1 MNKIEFSFRF
11 DYGEFACGINKG
23 LKFSRR
29 RNQERQTTMDQ
40 ISFGQYSLVYNAFSF
55 VIAAMGAATVFLF
68 LSRSQVSTKYKSA
81 VTISGLVTMIALY
94 HYVRI
99 FNSWDAAY
107 SVLNGVVTPTGHSFN
122 DAYRYVD
129 WLLTVPLL
137 VTELILVM
145 RLSGGEGAKKASKL
159 AFLAV
164 IMVLLGYPGEISNV
178 ASTRW
183 LWWCLSM
190 IPFLIIQYELF
201 VGLAASIKAQPEAV
215 RGLVSSARYITV
227 ITWLFYPIVFILPMI
242 GLTGGSATVG
252 VQVGYSIADV
262 LAKAAFGIFIYTIAL
277 RKSEVEG
284 HA

>member
-1 MNKIEFSFRF
+1 ME
-11 DYGEFACGINKG
+11 
-23 LKFSRR
+23 
-29 RNQERQTTMDQ
+29 T

-55 VIAAMGAATVFLF
+55 VIAAMGAATAFLF
-68 LSRSQVSTKYKSA
+68 LSRSQVGPKYKSA
-81 VTISGLVTMIALY
+81 VTISGIVTLIALY
-94 HYVRI
+94 HYFRI

-107 SVLNGVVTPTGHSFN
+107 TVSNGIVTATGHPFN

-145 RLSGGEGAKKASKL
+145 RLPGGEGPKKASLL

-178 ASTRW
+178 SSTRW
-183 LWWCLSM
+183 LWWFLSM
-190 IPFLIIQYELF
+190 IPFLIIQFQLF
-201 VGLAASIKAQPEAV
+201 VGLAGSIKAQPEGA
-215 RGLVSSARYITV
+215 RGLVSLARYLTV
-227 ITWLFYPIVFILPMI
+227 VTWLFYPIVFILPMI
-242 GLTGGSATVG
+242 GLTGASATVG

-277 RKSEVEG
+277 RKSEVEA

>member
-1 MNKIEFSFRF
+1 
-11 DYGEFACGINKG
+11 
-23 LKFSRR
+23 
-29 RNQERQTTMDQ
+29 MDQ
-40 ISFGQYSLVYNAFSF
+40 ISFGQYSLVYNSFSF
-55 VIAAMGAATVFLF
+55 VLAAMGAATVFLF
-68 LSRSQVSTKYKSA
+68 LNRSQVASKYKPA
-81 VTISGLVTMIALY
+81 ITISGLVTMIALY
-94 HYVRI
+94 HYYRI

-107 SVLNGVVTPTGHSFN
+107 SVLNGAVTATGRPFN

-145 RLSGGEGAKKASKL
+145 RLPGNEGTKKAARL

-164 IMVLLGYPGEISNV
+164 AMVLLGYPGEISTV

-190 IPFLIIQYELF
+190 IPFLIIQFELF
-201 VGLAASIKAQPEAV
+201 VGLKASIAAQPANV

-227 ITWLFYPIVFILPMI
+227 VTWLFYPIVFTLPML
-242 GLTGGSATVG
+242 GLSGGSAIVG

-262 LAKAAFGIFIYTIAL
+262 LAKAAFGIFIYSIAVK
-277 RKSEVEG
+277 KSEYELAG
-284 HA
+284 I

>member
-1 MNKIEFSFRF
+1 
-11 DYGEFACGINKG
+11 
-23 LKFSRR
+23 
-29 RNQERQTTMDQ
+29 MDQ
-40 ISFGQYSLVYNAFSF
+40 LSFAQYSLVYNSFSF
-55 VIAAMGAATVFLF
+55 VIAAMGAATIFLF
-68 LSRSQVSTKYKSA
+68 LSRSQVSSKYKSA
-81 VTISGLVTMIALY
+81 VTVSGIVTMIALY

-99 FNSWDAAY
+99 FNSWEATYA
-107 SVLNGVVTPTGHSFN
+107 VVNGVVTATGHAFN

-145 RLSGGEGAKKASKL
+145 RLSGGEGAKKATKL

-164 IMVLLGYPGEISNV
+164 LMVLLGYPGEISNV

-183 LWWCLSM
+183 LWWSLSM

-201 VGLAASIKAQPEAV
+201 VGLAGSINAQPENA
-215 RGLVSSARYITV
+215 RGLVSAARYITV
-227 ITWLFYPIVFILPMI
+227 VTWLFYPIVFILPMI
-242 GLTGGSATVG
+242 GLTGANANVA

-262 LAKAAFGIFIYTIAL
+262 PAQPAPAVSLYAIAQ
-277 RKSEVEG
+277 RKSEVEV